1 MRMKN
6 FMNEFKEFALKGN
19 VMDLAVG
26 VIIGGA
32 FQAIIKS
39 LIDNIIN
46 PIIGILFQA
55 DFSQVVIRMGSVNL
69 GVGAFV
75 STIINFVLLAFVL
88 FLMVKAINQL
98 KKLNQEEESTPEKSE
113 EAQLLEKILEQLKKK

>member
-1 MRMKN
+1 
-6 FMNEFKEFALKGN
+6 MNEFKEFALKGN

-113 EAQLLEKILEQLKKK
+113 EAQLLEKILEQLKKN

>member
-1 MRMKN
+1 MKN

-113 EAQLLEKILEQLKKK
+113 EVQLLEKILEQLKKN

>member
-1 MRMKN
+1 MKN

-26 VIIGGA
+26 VIIGGS

-55 DFSQVVIRMGSVNL
+55 DFSQVVIRMGSVKL

-113 EAQLLEKILEQLKKK
+113 EVQLLEKILEQLKKK

>member
-1 MRMKN
+1 M
-6 FMNEFKEFALKGN
+6 
-19 VMDLAVG
+19 
-26 VIIGGA
+26 
-32 FQAIIKS
+32 
-39 LIDNIIN
+39 IDNIIN

-113 EAQLLEKILEQLKKK
+113 EAQLLEKILEQLKKN